1 MTITTEW
8 PTDQEICD
16 IARNEAIPLSAEA
29 FEIASQYH
37 RISQALSVKLGHE
50 NLNWPGFAQWSS
62 KAVGSSL
69 RLGNHSGFL
78 RQLGRHYH
86 VPVAA
91 EPLFR
96 LCTLAFLGGSY
107 GTGLSVANRSI
118 FVEMAS
124 FHTYFLSGPTDRD
137 ILRVHAPDLGRRPL
151 LKDLGEPGLARLH
164 TAYQLLDKATSASG
178 QARSE
183 LMLGANIALSSY
195 EQARVQ
201 PALELVFYR
210 PVRWALQVSWRT
222 PYGYLTHHPIDRY
235 SFYGRPHHAQTPA
248 MQWVEDRWVRMYSNT
263 LWLKTAI
270 DTVALGRP
278 LTCPPGHS
286 TTLLRAPDEFEDKS
300 VRELVREFGPSD
312 PADLQGV
319 SNWLDYEERMRF
331 ITAYFMIYQQITQM
345 FEKPRFKRKRLRGR
359 PQALGIL
366 PNLTFRKVMF
376 RSSRAFAG

>member
-1 MTITTEW
+1 MTTAPEW

-16 IARNEAIPLSAEA
+16 IARNEDIPLSAEA
-29 FEIASQYH
+29 YKIAQQYH

-62 KAVGSSL
+62 SAVGSSL

-86 VPVAA
+86 IPMAA

-96 LCTLAFLGGSY
+96 LCMLAFLGGSY

-124 FHTYFLSGPTDRD
+124 FHTYFLSGPKDRD
-137 ILRVHAPDLGRRPL
+137 ILQVHPPDIGGRPL
-151 LKDLGEPGLARLH
+151 LQDLGQTGLDRLR
-164 TAYQLLDKATSASG
+164 TAHHLLSKAASASG

-222 PYGYLTHHPIDRY
+222 PYGYLTRHPIDRFCFY
-235 SFYGRPHHAQTPA
+235 SRPHDEQAPA
-248 MQWVEDRWVRMYSNT
+248 MQWVEDRWVRMYSGT

-278 LTCPPGHS
+278 LACPQGHR
-286 TTLLRAPDEFEDKS
+286 TTLLHTPEAFEDEE
-300 VRELVREFGPSD
+300 VRELVREFGPAD
-312 PADLQGV
+312 LADLQGV
-319 SNWLDYEERMRF
+319 SNWLDYKERMRF

-359 PQALGIL
+359 PQAPGIL
-366 PNLTFRKVMF
+366 PHLKFRTVLLSPS
-376 RSSRAFAG
+376 RSSAG